1 MDNSEQPVLTLIQ
14 QLKDDS
20 IHPSTLSKEQR
31 LACVET
37 LSLEGYAV
45 AQIAQIVRRSDK
57 TIKRDLAEIA
67 AKNVVQPTPELLRQL
82 VGWLMAR
89 SEAHQARLMRLARS
103 TDGSIADRAQA
114 EYLAFRIRNETL
126 QRLQS
131 LGYLPQRPQEVVGD
145 FIHREGGDLEE
156 ASLSAIE
163 AVIVEIKTLATE
175 RPLTPEVAA
184 ELTTLEEQLSR
195 AKLAHQ
201 AQRLLAQQQASRS
214 PEGADAA

>member
-1 MDNSEQPVLTLIQ
+1 MDNPEQPVLTLIQ
-14 QLKDDS
+14 QFKDGS

-45 AQIAQIVRRSDK
+45 AHIAQIVRRSDK
-57 TIKRDLAEIA
+57 TIKRDLAEIS
-67 AKNVVQPTPELLRQL
+67 AKNVVQPSPELLRQL
-82 VGWLMAR
+82 VGRLMVR

-103 TDGSIADRAQA
+103 TDGTVADRAQA
-114 EYLAFRIRNETL
+114 EYLAFRIFNETL

-145 FIHREGGDLEE
+145 FLHREGGDME
-156 ASLSAIE
+156 AATIESIE
-163 AVIVEIKTLATE
+163 AVIAEIKALATE
-175 RPLTPEVAA
+175 GPLAPEVAA
-184 ELTTLEEQLSR
+184 GLAALEENLSR

-201 AQRLLAQQQASRS
+201 AQRLLAQQQASPS
-214 PEGADAA
+214 PEDSNAP